1 MKSKK
6 FKEIPIF
13 KNEEEEANFWG
24 EHDSTEYIDWSKA
37 KRVNPQTKMI
47 SIRLPQPLLENIR
60 QIAVNK
66 SLPYQTLIRVWLTE
80 KIKQESISV

>member
-6 FKEIPIF
+6 FKEIPIL
-13 KNEEEEANFWG
+13 KNEEEEAEFWE

-66 SLPYQTLIRVWLTE
+66 SLPYQTLIRVWLSE